1 MSYMKLIKL
10 LYFADRKALL
20 QLGRPITFDQWVSM
34 PHGPVLSRTYDLVA
48 AEPDPDNPTYWHQY
62 IVREGQYEVRLVT
75 DRFPNG
81 QLAPAEEEILKGV
94 FDEWGPRS
102 RWEVR
107 DASHCFPEYRETSSA
122 IRISYREVLL
132 LEGHTEA
139 EALEI
144 EGDLEAEEYLTMLA
158 AEPEDQE
165 EGVFA

>member
-48 AEPDPDNPTYWHQY
+48 AEPDPSEPTYWHQF
-62 IVREGQYEVRLVT
+62 IARNGDYEVRLLA
-75 DRFPNG
+75 DAPNG
-81 QLAPAEEEILKGV
+81 QLAPAEEEILRSV
-94 FDEWGPRS
+94 FDEWGSRS

-107 DASHCFPEYRETSSA
+107 DASHEFPEYRKTPSS

-132 LEGHTEA
+132 LEGRTEA
-139 EALEI
+139 EAQEI
-144 EGDLEAEEYLTMLA
+144 ESDLEAEEYLNILA
-158 AEPEDQE
+158 GDAQPERSS
-165 EGVFA
+165 VVAA